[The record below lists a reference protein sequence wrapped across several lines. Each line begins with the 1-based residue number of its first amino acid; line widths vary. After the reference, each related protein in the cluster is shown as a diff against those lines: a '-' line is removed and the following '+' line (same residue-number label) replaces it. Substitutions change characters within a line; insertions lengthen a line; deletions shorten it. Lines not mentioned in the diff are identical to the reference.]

1 MLLYLQLLIAV
12 IAIYGALEFPEGV
25 KLYVPLGCL
34 VSMLVISRIDRYR
47 SEEKTAR
54 KNFLKAE
61 LEKIPKN
68 EAIPGKD
75 RDYFT
80 IESLLW
86 PKSELLLIDAVH
98 AIFKDLGFKV
108 SAAID
113 YHSID
118 RIVRIP
124 ETEKSFGIEIML
136 SENEADRTHP
146 KVLRAIQFEREK
158 KGDEK
163 TFIIACTH
171 TRLPLGERTRA
182 LHVSKGLADLLVRHR
197 MSLMTTRQ
205 LYELWQK
212 AKEKEIDA
220 FEAFER
226 IHSHPG
232 GPLPLGP
239 L

>member
-1 MLLYLQLLIAV
+1 MLLYLQFFLAL
-12 IAIYGALEFPEGV
+12 IAIYGALQFSEGV
-25 KLYVPLGCL
+25 QLYVPLGCL
-34 VSMLVISRIDRYR
+34 LSMFVVSRIEKHR
-47 SEEKTAR
+47 SEAKKAR
-54 KNFLKAE
+54 KNFLKTE
-61 LEKIPKN
+61 LEKITKS
-68 EAIPGKD
+68 EAIPGKGQ
-75 RDYFT
+75 DYFM

-108 SAAID
+108 STGIN
-113 YHSID
+113 YHSVD

-124 ETEKSFGIEIML
+124 ETEKAFGLEIML
-136 SENEADRTHP
+136 NENEADRNHP

-158 KGDEK
+158 KENEK
-163 TFIIACTH
+163 TFLVACTH
-171 TRLPLGERTRA
+171 THLPLAERNRVP
-182 LHVSKGLADLLVRHR
+182 HVSKGLADLLVRHG

-212 AKEKEIDA
+212 VRGKEIDA
-220 FEAFER
+220 IETFER

-232 GPLPLGP
+232 GSLSLGP

>member
-1 MLLYLQLLIAV
+1 MLLYLQLLLAV
-12 IAIYGALEFPEGV
+12 IAIYGALQFPEGV

-34 VSMLVISRIDRYR
+34 LAMLAVSRIDRYN
-47 SEEKTAR
+47 SEAKKAR
-54 KNFLKAE
+54 KDFLKAE
-61 LEKIPKN
+61 LEKVPKK
-68 EAIPGKD
+68 EAIPGQD

-98 AIFKDLGFKV
+98 AIFKDLGFKI

-113 YHSID
+113 YHSVD
-118 RIVRIP
+118 RIVKIP

-158 KGDEK
+158 KGNEK

-171 TRLPLGERTRA
+171 TRLPLGERSSV
-182 LHVSKGLADLLVRHR
+182 LHVSKGLADLLVRHG
-197 MSLMTTRQ
+197 MSFMTTRQ
-205 LYELWQK
+205 LYEFWQK
-212 AKEKEIDA
+212 AKGKEIDA
-220 FEAFER
+220 FEAFEKMY
-226 IHSHPG
+226 SHRG
-232 GPLPLGP
+232 GPLSLGP
-239 L
+239 F